1 MTELALT
8 RRALKAMGIEEE
20 KIDEIIA
27 MHSETVDGLKTE
39 ISKYKADAATLP
51 DIQKQ
56 LEKAQ
61 ADLEAGKK
69 DSWKVKYEAIKE
81 EFEGYKTEQ
90 TKKESH
96 AAKEKAYRALLQEA
110 GVSEKRLDSVLKVSD
125 IDSVELDEKGT
136 IKGADKLT
144 ESIKSEWADFITTTE
159 TRGANT
165 SNPPANNNGSAM
177 TKADIYKKDDHGR
190 YIMSAAERQKALME
204 NQIT

>member
-1 MTELALT
+1 
-8 RRALKAMGIEEE
+8 MGIEEE

-110 GVSEKRLDSVLKVSD
+110 GVSEKRLESVLKVSD
-125 IDSVELDEKGT
+125 VDSVELDENGS

-159 TRGANT
+159 TRGAQT
-165 SNPPANNNGSAM
+165 SNPPANNNSGAM

-190 YIMSAAERQKALME
+190 YVMSAAERQKALLE

>member
-1 MTELALT
+1 MSLT
-8 RRALKAMGIEEE
+8 RRALKAMGIDEE
-20 KIDEIIA
+20 KIDEIIS
-27 MHSETVDGLKTE
+27 MHSETVDGLKAGVA
-39 ISKYKADAATLP
+39 KYKADAEALP
-51 DIQKQ
+51 EVQKQ

-96 AAKEKAYRALLQEA
+96 VAKEKAYRALLQEA
-110 GVSEKRLDSVLKVSD
+110 GVSEKRLESVLKVSD
-125 IDSVELDEKGT
+125 VDSVELDDKGA

-144 ESIKSEWADFITTTE
+144 ESIKTEWADFITTTE

-165 SNPPANNNGSAM
+165 SNPPANRGVTP
-177 TKADIYKKDDHGR
+177 TKEQ
-190 YIMSAAERQKALME
+190 IMGIKNTAERQRAIAQNLNLFQE
-204 NQIT
+204 SNTPN

>member
-1 MTELALT
+1 
-8 RRALKAMGIEEE
+8 MGIEEE

-39 ISKYKADAATLP
+39 ISKYKADSATLP

-165 SNPPANNNGSAM
+165 SNPPANNKGSAM

>member
-1 MTELALT
+1 MSLT
-8 RRALKAMGIEEE
+8 RRALKAMGIDEE
-20 KIDEIIA
+20 KIDEIIS
-27 MHSETVDGLKTE
+27 MHSETVDGLKADVA
-39 ISKYKADAATLP
+39 KYKADAEALP
-51 DIQKQ
+51 EVQKQ

-110 GVSEKRLDSVLKVSD
+110 GVSEKRLESVLKVSD
-125 IDSVELDEKGT
+125 VDSVELDDKGAV
-136 IKGADKLT
+136 KGADKLT
-144 ESIKSEWADFITTTE
+144 ENIKSEWADFITTTE

-165 SNPPANNNGSAM
+165 SNPPANGGVKM
-177 TKADIYKKDDHGR
+177 TKDEIFKIKDPV
-190 YIMSAAERQKALME
+190 ERQNAIAE
-204 NQIT
+204 NIGLFNKGKE

>member
-1 MTELALT
+1 MALT
-8 RRALKAMGIEEE
+8 RRLLKGMGLT
-20 KIDEIIA
+20 DEQMDTIIVA
-27 MHSETVDGLKTE
+27 HTGTVDGLKADVA
-39 ISKYKADAATLP
+39 KYKADAEALP
-51 DIQKQ
+51 EVQKQ

-90 TKKESH
+90 T
-96 AAKEKAYRALLQEA
+96 AKETRSAKERAYRELLKAA
-110 GVSEKRLDSVLKVSD
+110 GITEKR
-125 IDSVELDEKGT
+125 IDSVIRVSDLDGVELDDKGA

-144 ESIKSEWADFITTTE
+144 ESIKSEWADFITTTQ
-159 TRGANT
+159 TRGAQT
-165 SNPPANNNGSAM
+165 SNPPANNNGGAM

-190 YIMSAAERQKALME
+190 YVLSAAERQKALME

>member
-1 MTELALT
+1 MALT
-8 RRALKAMGIEEE
+8 RRMLKAMGISDEQV
-20 KIDEIIA
+20 DEIIA
-27 MHSETVDGLKTE
+27 AHSETVDGLKADVA
-39 ISKYKADAATLP
+39 KYKADAEALP
-51 DIQKQ
+51 EVQKQ

-110 GVSEKRLDSVLKVSD
+110 GVSEKRLESVLKVSD
-125 IDSVELDEKGT
+125 VDSVELDEKGA

-144 ESIKSEWADFITTTE
+144 ESIKSEWADFITTTQ
-159 TRGANT
+159 TRGAST
-165 SNPPANNNGSAM
+165 SNPPANGGTKLTKDEIFKIKDPVQRQNAIAENISLFNNNG
-177 TKADIYKKDDHGR
+177 K
-190 YIMSAAERQKALME
+190 E
-204 NQIT
+204 

>member
-1 MTELALT
+1 MALT
-8 RRALKAMGIEEE
+8 RRMLKAMGISDEQV
-20 KIDEIIA
+20 DEIIA
-27 MHSETVDGLKTE
+27 AHTETVDALKE
-39 ISKYKADAATLP
+39 QRDAYKADAEALP
-51 DIQKQ
+51 EVQKQ

-81 EFEGYKTEQ
+81 EFEGFKTEQ

-110 GVSEKRLDSVLKVSD
+110 GVSEKRLESVLKVSD
-125 IDSVELDEKGT
+125 VDSVELDEKGA
-136 IKGADKLT
+136 IKGADKIT

-159 TRGANT
+159 TRGAST
-165 SNPPANNNGSAM
+165 SNPPANNNGGAM

-190 YIMSAAERQKALME
+190 YVLSAAERQQALIE
-204 NQIT
+204 NHQTTT

>member
-1 MTELALT
+1 MALT
-8 RRALKAMGIEEE
+8 RRALKAMGIDEE
-20 KIDEIIA
+20 KIDEIIS
-27 MHSETVDGLKTE
+27 MHSETVDGLKADVA
-39 ISKYKADAATLP
+39 KYKADAEALP
-51 DIQKQ
+51 EVQKQ

-110 GVSEKRLDSVLKVSD
+110 GVSEKRLESVLKVSD
-125 IDSVELDEKGT
+125 VDSVELDDKGA

-159 TRGANT
+159 TRGAQT
-165 SNPPANNNGSAM
+165 SNPPANGGTKLTKDEIFKIKDPVQRQNAIAENIGLFNNNG
-177 TKADIYKKDDHGR
+177 K
-190 YIMSAAERQKALME
+190 E
-204 NQIT
+204 